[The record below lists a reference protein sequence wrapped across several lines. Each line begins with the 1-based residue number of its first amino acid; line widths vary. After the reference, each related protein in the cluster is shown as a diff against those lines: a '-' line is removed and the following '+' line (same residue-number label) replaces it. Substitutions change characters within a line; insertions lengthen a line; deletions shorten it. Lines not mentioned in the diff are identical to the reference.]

1 MELRSYLDI
10 LHRRW
15 ILVLGA
21 ALSGLA
27 LAAVV
32 TLLMTPS
39 YTATTRLFFGVEG
52 SGSAA
57 ELAQGSTFAEKQMIS
72 YAEVATSPLVLNS
85 VIDRLGLPVAAGALA
100 GRVTAAVPSDT
111 VILEVSVTDAD
122 AEQAARIA
130 NAVGSKLSDVAAGL
144 SPERADG
151 TQAVRATT
159 LAPAVAPARPS
170 SPSIPRNLALG
181 LVLGL
186 LLGVGGA
193 VLQRLL
199 DTKVR
204 NDQDVRALTDQP
216 LLGAI
221 AFDDAVPTHPVM
233 VTDQPHSAP
242 AEAIRRLR
250 TNLQFVGVASGSKSV
265 VITSSIP
272 GEGKSTTAINLA
284 VSLADAGTRV
294 VLIDADLRRPSV
306 ANYLGLEGRAGLT
319 SVLIGRAEVEDVIQP
334 WRGSGLDV
342 LPSGQVPP
350 NPSELLGSAAM
361 RDLLTKLEASYD
373 VVLLDTPPLL
383 PVTDATILTKLAGGA
398 LVIVGADR
406 IHKAQLAES
415 LETLETADA
424 QLHGLVLNKIAR
436 RDSRPYAYENG
447 YYSSEMSEEE
457 ANVPAPAVVPAHASA
472 QYAAAAAQPAAA
484 TQAGPTA
491 ESPTVET
498 PVVEGPHH
506 RNAGATAILNG
517 RKHG

>member
-216 LLGAI
+216 
-221 AFDDAVPTHPVM
+221 
-233 VTDQPHSAP
+233 HSAP

-294 VLIDADLRRPSV
+294 VLVDADLRRPSV

-484 TQAGPTA
+484 APAGPTA

>member
-1 MELRSYLDI
+1 MELRDYLEI
-10 LHRRW
+10 LRRRW
-15 ILVLGA
+15 LGA
-21 ALSGLA
+21 TVVA
-27 LAAVV
+27 LAVLATASAL
-32 TLLMTPS
+32 TLLSTPQ
-39 YTATTRLFFGVEG
+39 YTATTRLFFSVQG
-52 SGSAA
+52 SESVTD
-57 ELAQGSTFAEKQMIS
+57 LAQGSTFAEKQMTS
-72 YAEVATSPLVLNS
+72 YAEVATSPLVLNP
-85 VIDRLGLPVAAGALA
+85 VIRDLRLDTAADLLA
-100 GRVTAAVPSDT
+100 GSITTTVPSDT
-111 VILEVSVTDAD
+111 VILEVSAVDPD
-122 AEQAARIA
+122 PARARDVA
-130 NAVGSKLSDVAAGL
+130 NAVGNELSEVAATL
-144 SPERADG
+144 VPEREDG
-151 TQAVRATT
+151 SDAVQATI
-159 LAPAVAPARPS
+159 LAPALLPS
-170 SPSIPRNLALG
+170 SPSSPDVLRNLAVALALG
-181 LVLGL
+181 LILGAGFAL
-186 LLGVGGA
+186 LRHV
-193 VLQRLL
+193 L

-294 VLIDADLRRPSV
+294 VLVDADLRRPSV
-306 ANYLGLEGRAGLT
+306 AGYLGLEGRAGLT

-334 WRGSGLDV
+334 WRESGLDV
-342 LPSGQVPP
+342 LPSGPVPP

-436 RDSRPYAYENG
+436 RDSRPYVYENG

-457 ANVPAPAVVPAHASA
+457 AHVPAAAVVPAHAPDQHAS
-472 QYAAAAAQPAAA
+472 PAPPTA
-484 TQAGPTA
+484 TPQAGPAA
-491 ESPTVET
+491 ETPTVER
-498 PVVEGPHH
+498 PVVEEPHP
-506 RNAGATAILNG
+506 RNVGATAILNG
-517 RKHG
+517 RKRS